1 MPDDDRHPE
10 DTRDHAKRLAELI
23 ESVRYAMVT
32 SRAADDSL
40 RARPLTT
47 LRVERKDT
55 LVCEFI
61 IDADSKLACDI
72 SADPQINLAYC
83 NPSKDIYATVSAEA
97 HLSEDLARKRSLWNA
112 LVQAWFPGGPDDPA
126 SVLLVAELRSA
137 EYWHVE
143 QGKLAQTFQM
153 LKATARGT
161 QATLET
167 EHGKVDAG

>member
-1 MPDDDRHPE
+1 MPDDDRRSE
-10 DTRDHAKRLAELI
+10 ANRDHAKRLAELI

-32 SRAADDSL
+32 SRTADGTL
-40 RARPLTT
+40 RARPLAT
-47 LRVERKDT
+47 LQVERNDT
-55 LVCEFI
+55 LVCAFM
-61 IDADSKLACDI
+61 IDAESNLAREV
-72 SADPQINLAYC
+72 SADPRINLAYC

-97 HLSEDLARKRSLWNA
+97 RLSEDLARKRTVWNA
-112 LVQAWFPGGPDDPA
+112 LVQAWFPGGPEDPA

-167 EHGKVDAG
+167 EHGKVDAD